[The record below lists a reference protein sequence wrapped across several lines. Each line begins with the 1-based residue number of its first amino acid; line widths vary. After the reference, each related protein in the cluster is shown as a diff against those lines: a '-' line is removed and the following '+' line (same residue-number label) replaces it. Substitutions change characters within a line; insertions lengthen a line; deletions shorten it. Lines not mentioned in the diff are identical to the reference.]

1 MAWTK
6 QRLGEL
12 LGGQALGPAPVD
24 PALGAASVTAVSCSG
39 EVPPRPAPS
48 HLLMLITLR
57 L

>member
-39 EVPPRPAPS
+39 EVAPRSRPS
-48 HLLMLITLR
+48 QHLMLITLHF
-57 L
+57 

>member
-24 PALGAASVTAVSCSG
+24 PALGAASVTTVSCSG
-39 EVPPRPAPS
+39 EVAPRTTPS
-48 HLLMLITLR
+48 QHLILITLH